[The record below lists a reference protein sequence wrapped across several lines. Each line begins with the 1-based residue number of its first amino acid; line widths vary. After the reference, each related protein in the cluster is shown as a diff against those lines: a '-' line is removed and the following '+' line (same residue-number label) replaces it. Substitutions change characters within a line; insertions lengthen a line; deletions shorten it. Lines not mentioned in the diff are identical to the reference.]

1 MATING
7 YYIFVEKEDVK
18 RGVELSSHP
27 VEKGLDI
34 TDNVKRSPIVISISG
49 EIVGRDAAAMLSRLQ
64 TWHQSGRAVKY
75 IGRNVIS
82 DALITRFDTG
92 HPNTIHGGCSFD
104 MEITEV
110 RIAQSAW
117 VKTPATTST
126 KKNTPAT
133 KKPTKAGTQQVKS
146 NTSSNAAD
154 NKRYHTVK
162 KGDCLWAI
170 AKFYYG
176 NGNQFKKIY
185 EANKSIIGKN
195 YLILAGQKLLI
206 P

>member
-49 EIVGRDAAAMLSRLQ
+49 EIVGKDAPTMLNRIQ
-64 TWHQSGRAVKY
+64 NWHQSGRAVKY

-82 DALITRFDTG
+82 DALITSFDTG

-104 MEITEV
+104 MEISEV
-110 RIAQSAW
+110 RVAKSAW
-117 VKTPATTST
+117 VQTST
-126 KKNTPAT
+126 KTTTAST

-146 NTSSNAAD
+146 NTSQ
-154 NKRYHTVK
+154 KYHTVK

-170 AKFYYG
+170 AKSYYG

-195 YLILAGQKLLI
+195 YLILPGQKLLI